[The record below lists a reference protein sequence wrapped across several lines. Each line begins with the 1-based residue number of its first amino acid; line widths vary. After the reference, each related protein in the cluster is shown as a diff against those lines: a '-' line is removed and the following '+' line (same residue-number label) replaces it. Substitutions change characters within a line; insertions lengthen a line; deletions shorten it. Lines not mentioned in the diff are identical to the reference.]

1 MDKANYY
8 QVIEDSEIYHTR
20 YVHRLEKENKALKQ
34 LLEWTDECG
43 FTFDQI
49 WNDDF
54 LDEDKFIEDT
64 KGMDYI
70 DTMIYYAERWIEE
83 YESDWRS

>member
-1 MDKANYY
+1 MEKCNYY
-8 QVIEDSEIYHTR
+8 QVIEGSEMYCPW
-20 YVHRLEKENKALKQ
+20 YVHKLEKENKALRK

-49 WNDDF
+49 WDDDF

-64 KGMDYI
+64 KSMDYI

-83 YESDWRS
+83 YEPNWRS